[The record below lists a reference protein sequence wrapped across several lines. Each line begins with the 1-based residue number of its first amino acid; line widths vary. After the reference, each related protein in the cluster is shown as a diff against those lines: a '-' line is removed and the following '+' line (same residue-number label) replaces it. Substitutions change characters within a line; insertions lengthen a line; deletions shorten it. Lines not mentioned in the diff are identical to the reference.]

1 MSDPVDPQ
9 AFHTLVELAIAP
21 IYEREFVL
29 DRLDKK
35 MVLTKL
41 ESWAMTRTFSPPLC
55 S

>member
-29 DRLDKK
+29 DRLDKN
-35 MVLTKL
+35 KL
-41 ESWAMTRTFSPPLC
+41 EIWAMTRTFSPPLC